1 MSAPTM
7 IRTAEGVEIDPS
19 GMICED
25 CGEPIGS
32 HGCKNSPAPV
42 AAPVTTRSYGPRKD
56 PKARPLCPHCA
67 GPVHFSMP
75 GLLQNVECLTRQ
87 YCVDKGIMSDPF
99 QRIPVGGLE
108 ILNDVV
114 TWAGTLATKPTYG
127 RMESAAGGAGTYA
140 SLRPKTGRKKK
151 AVAAGEGEKIEDMAA
166 KVAIEAPATKSKKS
180 RKGKAESRVADNQ
193 AIAASLDA
201 ADALEEA
208 EEIVKPKRS
217 GKDKTETPVEI
228 AQKDEPIN
236 INGAAEER
244 QPTEQT
250 ESPEDKKARRTAER
264 AARRQAILGKA

>member
-7 IRTAEGVEIDPS
+7 IRLSDGSEVDASSMT
-19 GMICED
+19 CEE
-25 CGEPIGS
+25 CGEPMGS
-32 HGCKNSPAPV
+32 HGCKNSAAPV
-42 AAPVTTRSYGPRKD
+42 AAPVATRSYGPRKD
-56 PKARPLCPHCA
+56 PKARPLCPHCS

-151 AVAAGEGEKIEDMAA
+151 VIAAGEGEKIEDMAA
-166 KVAIEAPATKSKKS
+166 KVAIDAPVAKTKKS
-180 RKGKAESRVADNQ
+180 RKGKATSAESEAVA
-193 AIAASLDA
+193 
-201 ADALEEA
+201 EA
-208 EEIVKPKRS
+208 EEIVKPRKSR
-217 GKDKTETPVEI
+217 KDKTETPVEVT
-228 AQKDEPIN
+228 QEVEPIN
-236 INGAAEER
+236 MNGAAEEE
-244 QPTEQT
+244 QPADST
-250 ESPEDKKARRTAER
+250 ESPEDEKARRRAER
-264 AARRQAILGKA
+264 AARRQALLGKV

>member
-228 AQKDEPIN
+228 AQKVEPIN

>member
-7 IRTAEGVEIDPS
+7 IRLSDGSEVDASSMT
-19 GMICED
+19 CEE
-25 CGEPIGS
+25 CGEPMGS
-32 HGCKNSPAPV
+32 HGCKNSAAPV
-42 AAPVTTRSYGPRKD
+42 AAPVATRSYGPRKD

-114 TWAGTLATKPTYG
+114 TWAESLATKPTYG

-166 KVAIEAPATKSKKS
+166 KVAIDAPKAKKF
-180 RKGKAESRVADNQ
+180 RKGKVTSTESEAVA
-193 AIAASLDA
+193 
-201 ADALEEA
+201 EA

-217 GKDKTETPVEI
+217 RKNQPETQPGIIGPDGEVSIDVDMTPVEHP
-228 AQKDEPIN
+228 AEP
-236 INGAAEER
+236 
-244 QPTEQT
+244 T
-250 ESPEDKKARRTAER
+250 ESPEDEKARRRAER
-264 AARRQAILGKA
+264 AARRQALLGKV

>member
-7 IRTAEGVEIDPS
+7 IRLSDGSEVDASSMT
-19 GMICED
+19 CEE
-25 CGEPIGS
+25 CGEPMGS
-32 HGCKNSPAPV
+32 HGCKNSAAPV
-42 AAPVTTRSYGPRKD
+42 AAPVATRSYGPRKD
-56 PKARPLCPHCA
+56 PKARPLCPHCS

-151 AVAAGEGEKIEDMAA
+151 VIAAGEGEKIEDMAA
-166 KVAIEAPATKSKKS
+166 KVEATS
-180 RKGKAESRVADNQ
+180 AESEAVA
-193 AIAASLDA
+193 
-201 ADALEEA
+201 EA
-208 EEIVKPKRS
+208 EEIVKPRKSR
-217 GKDKTETPVEI
+217 KDKTETPVEVT
-228 AQKDEPIN
+228 QEVEPIN
-236 INGAAEER
+236 MNGAAEEE
-244 QPTEQT
+244 QPADST
-250 ESPEDKKARRTAER
+250 ESPEDEKARRRAER
-264 AARRQAILGKA
+264 AARRQALLGKV

>member
-32 HGCKNSPAPV
+32 HGCKGSSAPAPAPV
-42 AAPVTTRSYGPRKD
+42 ATRSYGPRKD
-56 PKARPLCPHCA
+56 PKARPLCPHCT

-87 YCVDKGIMSDPF
+87 YAVDKGIMSDPF

-114 TWAGTLATKPTYG
+114 TWAESLATKPTYG

-140 SLRPKTGRKKK
+140 ALRPKTGRKKK

-166 KVAIEAPATKSKKS
+166 KVAIDAPVGKTKKS
-180 RKGKAESRVADNQ
+180 GKRAPKNMTE
-193 AIAASLDA
+193 AIAAVEA
-201 ADALEEA
+201 A
-208 EEIVKPKRS
+208 EEIVKPKKSR
-217 GKDKTETPVEI
+217 KDKTEAPVEVT
-228 AQKDEPIN
+228 QEVEPIN
-236 INGAAEER
+236 MNGAAEEG
-244 QPTEQT
+244 QPTESA
-250 ESPEDKKARRTAER
+250 ESPEDEKARRRAER
-264 AARRQAILGKA
+264 AARRQALLGKA